1 MAEAILRHVGGDRFE
16 ALSAG
21 SFPAGFVHILAIEA
35 MRRLG
40 IPMTGAVSKSWDE
53 FAETAL
59 DAVITLCDDAV
70 AEICPVWPGA
80 PLTVHWSTPDPSF
93 YPGTDAERIELA
105 VRIAE
110 RLVAKI
116 QGLVDLDWS
125 MERGEVRKRLEFLGE
140 I

>member
-1 MAEAILRHVGGDRFE
+1 MAEAILRHVGGDKFE

-40 IPMTGAVSKSWDE
+40 ISMPGAVSKSWDE
-53 FAETAL
+53 FAETTL

-70 AEICPVWPGA
+70 AETCPVWPGA

-93 YPGTDAERIELA
+93 HPGTEAERIELA

-110 RLVAKI
+110 RLVTKI

-125 MERGEVRKRLEFLGE
+125 MGRDEVRKRLEFLGE